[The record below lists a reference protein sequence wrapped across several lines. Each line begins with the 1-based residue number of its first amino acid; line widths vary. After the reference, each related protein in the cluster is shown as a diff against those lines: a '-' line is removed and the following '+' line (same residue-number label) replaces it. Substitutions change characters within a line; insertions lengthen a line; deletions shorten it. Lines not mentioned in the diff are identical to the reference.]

1 MSLTKETEETKAQLV
16 SSRNAGKMY
25 RNENITL
32 NEEVTYLVKNEL
44 AIEERTKVQRQ
55 TLLTKLAQAKK
66 AEKSARNEV
75 TEVWD
80 QCKLARGDCVAL
92 RTQVKKLKQQLIN
105 LAGLAVPDS
114 ADAE

>member
-1 MSLTKETEETKAQLV
+1 MRV
-16 SSRNAGKMY
+16 
-25 RNENITL
+25 
-32 NEEVTYLVKNEL
+32 
-44 AIEERTKVQRQ
+44 VQSGSYVRYG
-55 TLLTKLAQAKK
+55 
-66 AEKSARNEV
+66 EKSARNEV

-114 ADAE
+114 ADALAE

>member
-1 MSLTKETEETKAQLV
+1 MQQK
-16 SSRNAGKMY
+16 
-25 RNENITL
+25 
-32 NEEVTYLVKNEL
+32 
-44 AIEERTKVQRQ
+44 

-92 RTQVKKLKQQLIN
+92 RTQVKKLKQELIN

-114 ADAE
+114 ADALAE